1 MDLFPLYNS
10 IRISLLSTF
19 IIFIVCLFVA
29 NIITY
34 KNNFIKSIFD
44 VIFTLPLV
52 LPPTV
57 VGFLILK
64 VLGPKRAVGEFF
76 LNHFDVRLTMNWW
89 TAIFSTSIVIFPL
102 MYRTM
107 RSSFEAYDYTYSEIS
122 KDLGANS
129 IETFFLVKLPNCKEG
144 LIAGAV
150 LSFAR
155 ALGEYGATS
164 MVCGYTPGKTATI
177 ATTVYQLWR
186 TNNDKEAFMW
196 VMINIII
203 SFVVLLF
210 LNFFERNNKTGSLAH
225 PYKTKTS

>member
-1 MDLFPLYNS
+1 
-10 IRISLLSTF
+10 
-19 IIFIVCLFVA
+19 
-29 NIITY
+29 
-34 KNNFIKSIFD
+34 
-44 VIFTLPLV
+44 
-52 LPPTV
+52 
-57 VGFLILK
+57 
-64 VLGPKRAVGEFF
+64 
-76 LNHFDVRLTMNWW
+76 MNWW

-186 TNNDKEAFMW
+186 TDNDKEAFMW

-203 SFVVLLF
+203 SFIVLLF
-210 LNFFERNNKTGSLAH
+210 LNFFENKNYEKS
-225 PYKTKTS
+225 KS